1 MPLTAQLPIA
11 KAASARRIPRNIGR
25 YGLVLALIVVFAVFS
40 LTTSTFLTIANL
52 QSVLVNNFTLLA
64 IVSVAMTF
72 AVASGGID
80 LSVGTAVDMASFA
93 FVSVV
98 LAGQPVAIAALA
110 GLVAGGLVGA
120 FNALLISGIGISP
133 FLATLGTLFIG
144 RSIQQML
151 TNGGNPVYL
160 PPNGIPD
167 SFRFIGHGTIAGV
180 PTPLVVAF
188 LIIMAAAILLAR
200 SRFGRVLLA
209 SGIQPSVVRYSGLSI
224 RAHVAV
230 VFILVGTIAAAAG
243 LILTATV
250 SVYIPSSGNAFLLN
264 AIGATFIGTTFSP
277 RGRPNIPGTVL
288 GVLLLAIVANGLLL
302 SDLNFY
308 WQQVGTG
315 LLIFAVL
322 AVSFASKKA
331 HA

>member
-1 MPLTAQLPIA
+1 MSVAKPLSSDAPLA
-11 KAASARRIPRNIGR
+11 HRLARNLGR
-25 YGLVLALIVVFAVFS
+25 YGLVLALVVVFSIFTLAAP
-40 LTTSTFLTIANL
+40 TFLTFANL

-72 AVASGGID
+72 AVSSGGID

-93 FVSVV
+93 FVSLV
-98 LAGQPVAIAALA
+98 LAGEPVTIAALG
-110 GLVAGGLVGA
+110 GLAAGGLVGA
-120 FNALLISGIGISP
+120 FNAVLISGIGISP

-151 TNGGNPVYL
+151 TDGGNPVYL
-160 PPNGIPD
+160 PPNGVPAA
-167 SFRFIGHGTIAGV
+167 FRFLGHGTMSGV

-188 LIIMAAAILLAR
+188 VIITAAAIVLAR
-200 SRFGRVLLA
+200 SRFGRVVLA
-209 SGIQPSVVRYSGLSI
+209 TGIQPSVVRYSGLSI
-224 RAHVAV
+224 RAHIAAV
-230 VFILVGTIAAAAG
+230 FTAVGVIAAAAG

-277 RGRPNIPGTVL
+277 LGRPNIVGTIL
-288 GVLLLAIVANGLLL
+288 GVLLLSVVANGLLL
-302 SDLNFY
+302 SGLNFY

-315 LLIFAVL
+315 TLIFAVL
-322 AVSFASKKA
+322 ALSFGSKRSG
-331 HA
+331 